1 MRKKFLPF
9 TLPDITKKEIS
20 AVSKVLKS
28 GWLTTGLVTQKFEK
42 NFAKFIGV
50 KYAVAV
56 NSGTAALHLALDAI
70 GLKSG
75 EEVIVPT
82 LTFTA
87 TAEVVTYF
95 GAKPVFVDCKED
107 TFNIDPKKIEE
118 KITKKTKAI
127 IPVHIGGQA
136 CDMDEILKLAKK
148 YNLKIIEDAA
158 HALPSE
164 YKGKMIGTISDI
176 TCFSFYPTKPIT
188 TGEGGMV
195 TTNNKNW
202 AERIEIMRLHG
213 ISHEA
218 WNRYSKGGSWYY
230 QVLYP
235 GWKYNPTD
243 VASALGIEQLKRCD
257 LFYRKRKEIAQIY
270 TEAFRSLKEIQTP
283 YTEPFNQHAWH
294 LYIIKLNLD
303 RLTISRDRFIEEM
316 RKRNIGISVHFIP
329 LHLQPAYKKYGYKV
343 NDFLVANKVFQKI
356 VSLPI
361 YSKMTEQDVKDA
373 ISVVKDI
380 VKKYRKKRC

>member
-9 TLPDITKKEIS
+9 SLPYITNKEIS

-28 GWLTTGLVTQKFEK
+28 GWLTTGLVTQGFEK
-42 NFAKFIGV
+42 EFAKYIGA
-50 KYAVAV
+50 KYAIAV

-70 GLKSG
+70 DLKPG
-75 EEVIVPT
+75 DEVIVPT
-82 LTFTA
+82 MTFTA

-95 GAKPVFVDCKED
+95 GAKPIFVDCRED

-136 CDMDEILKLAKK
+136 CDMDEIFAIAKK
-148 YNLKIIEDAA
+148 HNLKVIEDAA
-158 HALPSE
+158 HALPSK
-164 YKGKMIGTISDI
+164 YKGKMIGTIGDL

-188 TGEGGMV
+188 TGEGGTV
-195 TTNNKNW
+195 TTNNKKW
-202 AERIEIMRLHG
+202 TEKIEIMRLHG

-243 VASALGIEQLKRCD
+243 IASALGIEQLKKCN
-257 LFYRKRKEIAQIY
+257 LFYKKRKEIAESY
-270 TEAFRSLKEIQTP
+270 NRAFKDMKEIQEP
-283 YTEPFNQHAWH
+283 YVEPYNQHAWH

-303 RLTISRDRFIEEM
+303 KLTISRDKFIEEL
-316 RKRNIGISVHFIP
+316 RKRNIGTSVHFIP

-343 NDFLVANKVFQKI
+343 NDFPVANKVFQQI
-356 VSLPI
+356 ISLPI
-361 YSKMTEQDVKDA
+361 YSKMTDRDVKDVIWA
-373 ISVVKDI
+373 VKEI
-380 VKKYRKKRC
+380 VKKYKR